1 MNQSPS
7 SSATFKN
14 EDASSYDAVVAEFDH
29 FTTLLT
35 TPLAARMIAL
45 ADIRPGHSV
54 LDVGTGTAVVAF
66 QAAKRVGPVGK
77 VVGIDLSDGMLKVA
91 EDQSARAGLNDRIEF
106 RKMDAEALQFGDGS
120 LDRVLS
126 LFALLHFPNPALA
139 LGEMLRV
146 LRPGG
151 SLVVAVGSGSPWF
164 SLQGITHR
172 IRRLPELLLGLQGKI
187 LIAPAF
193 LNALVERHI
202 PANGE
207 EQTALARAHHNRT
220 GDLPELVRKAGFVN
234 IRTYWEGHQA
244 IVKTPKEFWDLQRTF
259 SSIGRKRLFKAT
271 RQEVDTVREAFLT
284 TCRKVQSRGGKLV
297 YPVGAFYVIAER
309 PQRG

>member
-29 FTTLLT
+29 FTSLLI
-35 TPLAARMIAL
+35 TPLVARMLAL
-45 ADIRPGHSV
+45 ADIASGHSV
-54 LDVGTGTAVVAF
+54 
-66 QAAKRVGPVGK
+66 
-77 VVGIDLSDGMLKVA
+77 
-91 EDQSARAGLNDRIEF
+91 
-106 RKMDAEALQFGDGS
+106 
-120 LDRVLS
+120 
-126 LFALLHFPNPALA
+126 
-139 LGEMLRV
+139 
-146 LRPGG
+146 
-151 SLVVAVGSGSPWF
+151 LVVAVGSGSPWF

-234 IRTYWEGHQA
+234 I
-244 IVKTPKEFWDLQRTF
+244 
-259 SSIGRKRLFKAT
+259 
-271 RQEVDTVREAFLT
+271 
-284 TCRKVQSRGGKLV
+284 
-297 YPVGAFYVIAER
+297 
-309 PQRG
+309 